1 MDILRVEHVYK
12 IYGEDVNR
20 VTAVNDV
27 SFTVPE
33 GQFLAI
39 IGPSGSGK
47 STLLHMMGGV
57 DRPSSGH
64 IYLKDQDIYEK
75 TEDELAVFRRREVGL
90 VYQFYNLIPVL
101 NVEENLTLP
110 AMMDG
115 REVDKKTLR
124 EMLHTLGLEGR
135 EKNLPNQLSGGQ
147 QQRVS
152 IGRALMNEPSVVLAD
167 EPTGNLDSENSR
179 EIMNLLRYS
188 NKAFGQTLIVI
199 THDEQIARQADRVIQ
214 IEDGK
219 IVRDEMIRHEE
230 ESAAAVETAT
240 AEEKTKAAAT
250 AEEVS
255 QA

>member
-135 EKNLPNQLSGGQ
+135 EKNLPNQLS
-147 QQRVS
+147 
-152 IGRALMNEPSVVLAD
+152 E
-167 EPTGNLDSENSR
+167 
-179 EIMNLLRYS
+179 
-188 NKAFGQTLIVI
+188 
-199 THDEQIARQADRVIQ
+199 
-214 IEDGK
+214 
-219 IVRDEMIRHEE
+219 
-230 ESAAAVETAT
+230 
-240 AEEKTKAAAT
+240 
-250 AEEVS
+250 
-255 QA
+255 